1 MYKYKSLKEVRL
13 IREHLFFLQ
22 NFIIAKHL
30 KQEVNDDL
38 SVCMDER
45 SPCGLS
51 ITEDIDLSMKCDQ
64 KMMLLPTIEKCPINV
79 YHKVAYTA
87 QIW

>member
-87 QIW
+87 QI

>member
-1 MYKYKSLKEVRL
+1 MYKYKSLQEVRL

-87 QIW
+87 QI

>member
-1 MYKYKSLKEVRL
+1 MYKYKSLQEVQL
-13 IREHLFFLQ
+13 IREQLFFLQ

-87 QIW
+87 QI